1 MIKKTRNNKWQVRV
15 SYKDLEDK
23 YRTKTKTFNTKSEG
37 LAWEREIL
45 NQIDDGSFF
54 NQFNTTTFAGYFE
67 DWCRTYRM
75 KNIGRTTHERYEQNI
90 KLVHQFFK
98 KKKLTDVTRK
108 DYQTFLDMRGEGNG
122 KATVEYTHGAIK
134 SCMADALHDG
144 LIDRDPTW
152 RAVINYDNPPT
163 NKLKYWHADELE
175 TLINYFSK
183 LNHQRDMIFYL
194 MATTGMR
201 IGEVYGLAWGDIDD
215 NTISIKRG
223 YDNGNHTF
231 TKGKNVSSLRTI
243 QIDRQTVSLL
253 NQYKLKYQ
261 RACPDYLFLNSEKKP
276 ATSYGASLKHLK
288 NICKQLGVSVLT
300 PHAFRHSH
308 CCYLLYK
315 GVNIQYIS
323 SRLGHAT
330 TNETQRTYS
339 HVIKELDHQETEK
352 TLKAMDSLL
361 NKNT

>member
-1 MIKKTRNNKWQVRV
+1 MIKKTKNNKWQVRV

-67 DWCRTYRM
+67 DWCHTYRM
-75 KNIGRTTHERYEQNI
+75 KNVARTTYAKYDYNI

-108 DYQTFLDMRGEGNG
+108 DYQRFLDLRGKGNG
-122 KATVEYTHGAIK
+122 KTTVENTHRAIK
-134 SCMADALHDG
+134 ACMADALHDG

-163 NKLKYWHADELE
+163 NKLKYWNVDELE
-175 TLINYFSK
+175 TLINYFSQ
-183 LNHQRDMIFYL
+183 LNKQKDMLFYL
-194 MATTGMR
+194 LATTGMR
-201 IGEVYGLAWGDIDD
+201 IGEAYGLAWEDIEN

-223 YDNGNHTF
+223 YDYVKHSF
-231 TKGKNVSSLRTI
+231 TKGKNASSLRTI

-261 RACPDYLFLNSEKKP
+261 RACPRYVFLSSEKKLVSSH
-276 ATSYGASLKHLK
+276 ATNERYLKRT
-288 NICKQLGVSVLT
+288 CKQLGVPALT

-315 GVNIQYIS
+315 GINIQYIS

-330 TNETQRTYS
+330 VNETQKTYS